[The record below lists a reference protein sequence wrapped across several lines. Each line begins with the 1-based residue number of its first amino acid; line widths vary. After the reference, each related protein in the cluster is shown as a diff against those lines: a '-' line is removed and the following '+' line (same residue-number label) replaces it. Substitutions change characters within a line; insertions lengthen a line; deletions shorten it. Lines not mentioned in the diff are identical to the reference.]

1 MLTQN
6 FIKLHKILREDS
18 KLHLIYEYEPLSLE
32 KYMESIKQST
42 SRQDQKYF
50 VEQFHRFIESSIR
63 QLVKAEVKAQLF
75 LNNIAVHKNIDSRVD
90 FKFFIGTDSEYL
102 SLIQHSYRAKEVKG
116 KDYQSNQ

>member
-50 VEQFHRFIESSIR
+50 VE
-63 QLVKAEVKAQLF
+63 
-75 LNNIAVHKNIDSRVD
+75 
-90 FKFFIGTDSEYL
+90 
-102 SLIQHSYRAKEVKG
+102 
-116 KDYQSNQ
+116 